1 MRMDVFLLGVFAA
14 ASSTIALLSWWKNRS
29 LGRRVADL
37 KAQCA
42 EVESEK
48 ESLLRTLSA
57 LDSEENERIA
67 CLEHDVKSPLGVILG
82 FSSLLRESVEQ
93 APGTPSLSLKSIN
106 AIHQAATKI
115 LEIIDAAV
123 KGRHSHESRA
133 SS

>member
-1 MRMDVFLLGVFAA
+1 MRMDVFLLALFAA
-14 ASSTIALLSWWKNRS
+14 ASAAIALLSWRKNLN

-37 KAQCA
+37 KAKCA

-48 ESLLRTLSA
+48 ESLLRTLSV
-57 LDSEENERIA
+57 LDNEENERIA
-67 CLEHDVKSPLGVILG
+67 RLEHDVKSPLGVILG
-82 FSSLLRESVEQ
+82 FSALLRESVEQ
-93 APGTPSLSLKSIN
+93 APGSLSLPIKNIN

-123 KGRHSHESRA
+123 KGRHSHESRV